1 MCRLTASDTVIL
13 KVDNGDKDF
22 YVGFNRRTGFNSGT
36 QEAADQVTVVEQA
49 TGYARSNLSK
59 KLGSGDTFTIP
70 NYQGG
75 SEDVIINV
83 TSIDLSSSPA
93 RAHVSV
99 YRASCPLGSCNS
111 GCTSNSDCVSQ
122 QSCASGICNADGTC
136 SFDTS
141 QCLSSTL
148 RMEVSTDFYP
158 EETTCQ
164 ITDDCNNNV
173 VVMSGGPYNDDN
185 TLYVHEMAVKP
196 SKYTVRVYD
205 SWGDGVC
212 CSYGLGSVQATLDG
226 GEILSSGEFGWSVS
240 GSLGF
245 C

>member
-1 MCRLTASDTVIL
+1 M
-13 KVDNGDKDF
+13 DNGDKDF
-22 YVGFNRRTGFNSGT
+22 YIGFNRRTGFNSGT
-36 QEAADQVTVVEQA
+36 KEAANKVTVVEQA
-49 TGYARSNLSK
+49 TGYATSNLVA
-59 KLGSGDTFTIP
+59 KLGSGEKFTIS

-75 SEDVIINV
+75 SEDVIIDV
-83 TSIDLSSSPA
+83 TSIDLSASPA
-93 RAHVSV
+93 HAKVSV
-99 YRASCPLGSCNS
+99 YRASCSSGSCNS
-111 GCTSNSDCVSQ
+111 GCSSNSDCVSQ

-148 RMEVSTDFYP
+148 RMEVSTDYYP
-158 EETTCQ
+158 EETTWQ
-164 ITDDCNNNV
+164 ITDDCNGGA

-185 TLYVHEMAVKP
+185 RLYVHEKAVKP

-212 CSYGLGSVQATLDG
+212 CYYGLGSIKATLDG
-226 GEILSSGEFGWSVS
+226 AEILSGGEFGRSVS
-240 GSLGF
+240 GSLGS